1 MTTPNKTFGAF
12 SAQRRCV
19 ARRNGD
25 VDETLRFADG
35 KHVFYA
41 EQRCPRSFSAIT
53 DADILCQHCRS
64 SKYTL
69 INGLVT
75 GPIPHVSH
83 MYGGEWYKKKI
94 LTWGEPSA
102 AHLAIAKK
110 MQERCALHTRNGL
123 PLKTNEPAAAKTNE
137 PAAAKTNE
145 PAAAKTRKFKVVKSV
160 PTPPASESSCSS
172 EHESS
177 GSEEAAPLPPKT
189 AAAVAFFKGKV
200 RKMKVVKQE
209 PVKPP
214 YVEPLAIESKDAPM
228 REGDLDENGNEITV
242 EHRIVKKTYVPFLG
256 RDVYMDTASQDAY
269 EINPDGGVGKKIN
282 DDDV

>member
-1 MTTPNKTFGAF
+1 MTTPNKTFGTF

-53 DADILCQHCRS
+53 DADVLCQHCKT

-75 GPIPHVSH
+75 GPMPHVSH

-94 LTWGEPSA
+94 LVWGEPSDK
-102 AHLAIAKK
+102 HLAIAKTF
-110 MQERCALHTRNGL
+110 QGRVVGL
-123 PLKTNEPAAAKTNE
+123 DAIVAVLAAAVKTNEPA
-137 PAAAKTNE
+137 PV
-145 PAAAKTRKFKVVKSV
+145 KTRKFKVVKS
-160 PTPPASESSCSS
+160 ASAASSSSESSS
-172 EHESS
+172 ESS
-177 GSEEAAPLPPKT
+177 SASEPEEAAPLPPKT
-189 AAAVAFFKGKV
+189 AAAAAFFKGKV

-214 YVEPLAIESKDAPM
+214 YVEPLAIESEEAPM
-228 REGDLDENGNEITV
+228 RVGDLDENGNEITQITV
-242 EHRIVKKTYVPFLG
+242 FVKKIYVPFLG
-256 RDVYMDTASQDAY
+256 RDVYMDKASEDAY
-269 EINPDGGVGKKIN
+269 EINPDGGVGKKIE